1 MAGITLPRLET
12 AVDCEPIGYPGI
24 RVVFWLNPPFHEDE
38 STGADDSWDTVW
50 YRQMAHVVERV
61 EVSGEYTEDSEVS
74 VLEVPDAEALW
85 DLERNDDFDP
95 QILTWA
101 FGVYAQERAERTR
114 TERKNS

>member
-12 AVDCEPIGYPGI
+12 AVDCAPIGYPGI
-24 RVVFWLNPPFHEDE
+24 EVVFWLNPPFHEDE
-38 STGADDSWDTVW
+38 ATGADDSWDTVW
-50 YRQMAHVVERV
+50 YRQMGRVIERV
-61 EVSGEYTEDSEVS
+61 IVPGDYTEDGEAS
-74 VLEVPDAEALW
+74 VLGVGGAQELW
-85 DLERNDDFDP
+85 ELERDDDFDP